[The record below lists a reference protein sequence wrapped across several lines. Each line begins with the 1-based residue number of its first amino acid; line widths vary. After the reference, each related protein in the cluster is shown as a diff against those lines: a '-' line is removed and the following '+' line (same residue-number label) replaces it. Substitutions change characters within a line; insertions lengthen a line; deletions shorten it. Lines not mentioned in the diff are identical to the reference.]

1 MQELVKKYGV
11 IIILYLVIIGG
22 VLLLN
27 ERFRLLNNGETLIEE
42 VSKWFTN
49 MIFFAILIYSKRWLD

>member
-42 VSKWFTN
+42 VSK
-49 MIFFAILIYSKRWLD
+49 

>member
-1 MQELVKKYGV
+1 MQKIIQKYGV

-27 ERFRLLNNGETLIEE
+27 ERFRLLNHEQSLTLE
-42 VSKWFTN
+42 VQK
-49 MIFFAILIYSKRWLD
+49 